1 MTAYLLKL
9 SGEALGGEAGTGI
22 DPAVLEQF
30 AVEIKQASMAGVKL
44 SVVLG
49 GGNLFRGA
57 SLSKAGMDRVVGDR
71 MGMLATIMN
80 ALALGDFLRRKGV
93 ANQVMSAAAIP
104 GMVQGYQRDTAMQAM
119 SAGEVVILSG
129 GTGNPYFTTDTA
141 ACLRG
146 VELQVDSVL
155 KATNVDGIYS
165 ADPRTDTG
173 AQRYDAISY
182 DEVLQKQ
189 LGVMDLTAIVLCK
202 ENNMPLIV
210 FDAHRKGALLDLAA
224 GQSVGTKVHP

>member
-80 ALALGDFLRRKGV
+80 ALALGDFLRRQGV